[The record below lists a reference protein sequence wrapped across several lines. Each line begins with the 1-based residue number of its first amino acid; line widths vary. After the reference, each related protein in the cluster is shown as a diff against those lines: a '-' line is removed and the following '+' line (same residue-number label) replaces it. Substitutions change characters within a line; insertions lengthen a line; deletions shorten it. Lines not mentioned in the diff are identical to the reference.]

1 LRAINSAGGGE
12 GEREGLV
19 PCAPGAA
26 MLDAVLIVAGV
37 AFFALA
43 VLYGIACDHL

>member
-1 LRAINSAGGGE
+1 MRARSS
-12 GEREGLV
+12 LT
-19 PCAPGAA
+19 A
-26 MLDAVLIVAGV
+26 MLDAVLIIAGV

>member
-1 LRAINSAGGGE
+1 
-12 GEREGLV
+12 V
-19 PCAPGAA
+19 PCPPEAA

-43 VLYGIACDHL
+43 VLYGIACDRL